1 MLYPFIKNKTYKI
14 LKNIL
19 IFLVCIFLLI
29 FWYFLV
35 INFEIIYSIL
45 FFMLFILTVSFF
57 SYKKYIKKIFLI
69 IISLIFILKILIL
82 TKKNLF
88 LFLNLNLI
96 NKQNSIYFYNLNNS
110 QQKLFIIIHILI
122 LLTISLLYYFIVL
135 KNSTKINNLNKNIS
149 YLTMIYDD
157 SMSEKNLI
165 KNKMDIYR
173 YNINIMAEI
182 YKSSRK
188 LIKMNNFH
196 EHLEASKEFINKIIK
211 EINSEYC
218 IFNFDI
224 KKQNFNIIF
233 KTENITN
240 EIIAKFK
247 ILFIRNILNLIV
259 NNNNEVYT
267 NHLLINKESKDW
279 NLFAYFLPIKTIA
292 IILIP
297 TQNFDNFLSI
307 IVLFINDEKY
317 LSLNLNYLNI
327 FSKQMLMSSK
337 KIKIY
342 EEVQKQIITDSLT
355 GLYNRHFIND
365 RFLYEMKKYN
375 RENKEFSFIIID
387 IDFFKHYN
395 DTYGHLVGDSILKQ
409 CAKLLKELFYETDF
423 VARYGGEEF
432 VILMPGTSVSLA
444 LKKAEKVRKI
454 IENTPFYTYDD
465 ILINERITISVGI
478 SSFPDSGK
486 DLNSIFEK
494 ADTALYYAKNNGRN
508 MVVNSLD
515 I

>member
-1 MLYPFIKNKTYKI
+1 
-14 LKNIL
+14 
-19 IFLVCIFLLI
+19 
-29 FWYFLV
+29 
-35 INFEIIYSIL
+35 
-45 FFMLFILTVSFF
+45 
-57 SYKKYIKKIFLI
+57 
-69 IISLIFILKILIL
+69 
-82 TKKNLF
+82 
-88 LFLNLNLI
+88 
-96 NKQNSIYFYNLNNS
+96 
-110 QQKLFIIIHILI
+110 
-122 LLTISLLYYFIVL
+122 
-135 KNSTKINNLNKNIS
+135 
-149 YLTMIYDD
+149 
-157 SMSEKNLI
+157 
-165 KNKMDIYR
+165 
-173 YNINIMAEI
+173 
-182 YKSSRK
+182 
-188 LIKMNNFH
+188 
-196 EHLEASKEFINKIIK
+196 
-211 EINSEYC
+211 
-218 IFNFDI
+218 
-224 KKQNFNIIF
+224 
-233 KTENITN
+233 
-240 EIIAKFK
+240 
-247 ILFIRNILNLIV
+247 
-259 NNNNEVYT
+259 
-267 NHLLINKESKDW
+267 
-279 NLFAYFLPIKTIA
+279 
-292 IILIP
+292 
-297 TQNFDNFLSI
+297 
-307 IVLFINDEKY
+307 
-317 LSLNLNYLNI
+317 
-327 FSKQMLMSSK
+327 MSSK